1 MHNIHDSVEN
11 YLEAIVVLERSL
23 GMVRSVDLANHLNI
37 SRASVS
43 NAIKKMEADGQVTM
57 GEGGA
62 LLLSEEGRRIGR
74 EIDERHQTVKGL
86 LIHIGV
92 SEENAENDACR
103 IEHAISAETF
113 DRIKEL
119 LKKAGKE
126 K

>member
-74 EIDERHQTVKGL
+74 EIDDRHQTVKGL

-113 DRIKEL
+113 DRIKEI

>member
-113 DRIKEL
+113 DRIKAV

>member
-74 EIDERHQTVKGL
+74 EIDDRHQTVKGL